1 MNQQAYVKRIAKSLI
16 CSKARRDEF
25 VRDIESDIKAALAAG
40 EPWEQIEARMGDPR
54 QVARE
59 FNENLSE
66 TELAAGKRRKRNKIA
81 IVVVG
86 IVLAVIAALALAA
99 WWFLPQQHSAGQ
111 SIGLDE
117 QTIVAQAE
125 DVIEVLNADDFD
137 EFAAIAKAPLRAFH
151 PAAYFTYEQHGI
163 PHGRY
168 NDVETVID
176 LEFLPG
182 AEHQASQADIHQ
194 THLQAVVIL

>member
-54 QVARE
+54 QIARE

-81 IVVVG
+81 IIIVG
-86 IVLAVIAALALAA
+86 IVLAVIAAL
-99 WWFLPQQHSAGQ
+99 
-111 SIGLDE
+111 GLDE
-117 QTIVAQAE
+117 QTIAAQAE

-137 EFAAIAKAPLRAFH
+137 EFAAIA
-151 PAAYFTYEQHGI
+151 T
-163 PHGRY
+163 
-168 NDVETVID
+168 ETMATP
-176 LEFLPG
+176 E
-182 AEHQASQADIHQ
+182 S
-194 THLQAVVIL
+194 